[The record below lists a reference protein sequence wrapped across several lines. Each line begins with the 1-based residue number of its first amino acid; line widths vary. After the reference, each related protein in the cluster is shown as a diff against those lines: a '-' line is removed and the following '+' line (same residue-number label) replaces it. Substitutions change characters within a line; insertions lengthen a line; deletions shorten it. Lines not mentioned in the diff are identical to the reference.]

1 MSHVAWFAG
10 SASDQGLSKQS
21 EAEEWIPSLYV
32 LARVLMSSQ
41 RPLRYL
47 IYNNGCSCELTQNL
61 EEFFKIACKK
71 IIFIKVTGSNL
82 QIC

>member
-1 MSHVAWFAG
+1 MVAG
-10 SASDQGLSKQS
+10 SASDQGLSEQS
-21 EAEEWIPSLYV
+21 EAEEWTPSLYV

-47 IYNNGCSCELTQNL
+47 IYNGCLCELTQNL
-61 EEFFKIACKK
+61 EESFKITCKK